1 MGKKQ
6 KKTWKATAALLFL
19 DYLEGK
25 KKKNYRSSESVA
37 LTDKAHIFVSLYS
50 LDVS

>member
-25 KKKNYRSSESVA
+25 KKNYRSSESVA
-37 LTDKAHIFVSLYS
+37 LTDKAHIFVSSYS